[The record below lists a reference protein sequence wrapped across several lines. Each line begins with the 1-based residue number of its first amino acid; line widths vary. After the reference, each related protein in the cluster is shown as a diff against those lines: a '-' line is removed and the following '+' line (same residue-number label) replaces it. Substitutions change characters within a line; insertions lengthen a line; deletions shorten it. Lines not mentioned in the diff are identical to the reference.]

1 MSASRRRFLLI
12 FAFGLISGLIG
23 ETILFVDRQCERIE
37 NALKDDF
44 RVVLTLKDDL
54 DEGKQEILEDRLR
67 ALEGVEEVQRVSA
80 EESLEA
86 MKRDDPELVDSVGI
100 LGGNPL
106 PVSYEV
112 RLNDHG
118 LGRISQWISQAEP
131 LADWG
136 DILYKPEQAQAILQ
150 AQFYGH
156 LIALVIDAAVCL
168 MALLALMVVW
178 SRAAGE
184 PHPHSHHPHA
194 ASHRATMW
202 AEAYPWIL
210 SGGIAAGAALLGT
223 VLVFLLAIPMR
234 GLNPWW
240 IWPSGWAQLLL
251 VAVSSIFGLVI

>member
-1 MSASRRRFLLI
+1 L
-12 FAFGLISGLIG
+12 GLISGLIG

-37 NALKDDF
+37 SALKDDF

-67 ALEGVEEVQRVSA
+67 ALDGVEEVQRVSA
-80 EESLEA
+80 EEALDA
-86 MKRDDPELVDSVGI
+86 LKHDDPELVDSVGI

-112 RLNDHG
+112 RLTDHG

-131 LADWG
+131 LAEWG

-156 LIALVIDAAVCL
+156 LISLVIDASVCL
-168 MALLALMVVW
+168 VAMMALLIIW

-184 PHPHSHHPHA
+184 SHPHSHHPHA
-194 ASHRATMW
+194 PSHHQTLW
-202 AEAYPWIL
+202 AEISPWI
-210 SGGIAAGAALLGT
+210 SSAAVASGAALIGT
-223 VLVFLLAIPMR
+223 IMVFFLAIPMR

-240 IWPSGWAQLLL
+240 IWPSAGAQILL
-251 VAVSSIFGLVI
+251 VAVSSVFGLVI